1 VYLWTNHLKKNKK
14 QGQYSFLQSH
24 NLQIDLLIFYLIE
37 ITMAEAKKTK
47 KLGFI
52 PKSSKTSVKKEELK
66 EPKGRLIS
74 WSPWPPAN
82 FKTRYPA
89 FPLVTTVLILIIL
102 RWLTLSN

>member
-1 VYLWTNHLKKNKK
+1 MTEEKKNKK
-14 QGQYSFLQSH
+14 
-24 NLQIDLLIFYLIE
+24 I
-37 ITMAEAKKTK
+37 
-47 KLGFI
+47 GFI
-52 PKSSKTSVKKEELK
+52 PKTSERKKEVIK

-102 RWLTLSN
+102 RWLTLAN

>member
-1 VYLWTNHLKKNKK
+1 
-14 QGQYSFLQSH
+14 
-24 NLQIDLLIFYLIE
+24 
-37 ITMAEAKKTK
+37 MAEAKKNK
-47 KLGFI
+47 QLGFI
-52 PKSSKTSVKKEELK
+52 PKISKTSEKKKIIK

-102 RWLTLSN
+102 RWLSLGN